1 MVDDNNTNNNGDNP
15 PNQTPNQGQPDG
27 GQPQSPQQPQ
37 APVAPTPPPAPPQQ
51 QPPVTPTPPSAPV
64 PPTISPTPPMSPP
77 PVAPTPPIQAPVTPT
92 PPPVPSGGG
101 LNDVVSPTPPPVT
114 PQQPQAPVAPT
125 PPAPNQGQPQ
135 SPASGE
141 QPSIPQQSPIPPT
154 PTPASPPQQ
163 QPQVQTPQQPPVTP
177 TPPPTTVQPQAP
189 IPPVQ
194 GEQIVETQAQMPPA
208 SPVPASPVA
217 TPSQDFAK
225 ADPPPLP
232 NEINKVS
239 ENGTPIPEGIDV
251 EDMAKLPSSMSPAEL
266 AAAQEGGKKKKRIGE
281 KFMDMGLIT
290 PDQLNVAL
298 HEQKKTGKMLGE
310 TLVEL
315 GFLGSD
321 MLTHF
326 LSQVMGYEEFDPQG
340 TVVDPEALKIIDKK
354 DAVKFR
360 VIPVSL
366 SEQTGELTIAMADPD
381 DIMALDSIKQIIP
394 KGYNVIRQICSPALI
409 NDAIHK
415 VYGVST
421 SIEDILRELSGDKA
435 AAKANMD
442 SLSEDEAYSHP
453 LVRLVNAI
461 LFEAA
466 KLGASDLH
474 FEPEESFAR
483 VRYRIDGDLI
493 AAHTFHKEYWSG
505 ICQRLKIISGMNIAD
520 KLTPQDG
527 RFTMNMGGR
536 EADFRVSSLPTVHGE
551 NVVLRL
557 LDKNASIVPLD
568 KLDFSELNMRLIK
581 KSLAK
586 PEGIILVTGP
596 TGSGKTT
603 TLYSMI
609 NAVNTID
616 VNIMTLE
623 DPVEYSLPNIRQTN
637 IRESTGFT
645 FGEGVKSLLRQDP
658 DIIFIGE
665 VRDDVTAEQ
674 ALKAAMT
681 GHQVFSTLHANDT
694 FGAIPRL
701 MDLGLKP
708 GMMAGTIISVFA
720 QRLVRR
726 ICPHCKTPY
735 QASRD
740 ECQLLGVNPEVPLTL
755 YKGVGCKECATS
767 GSKGRIAIH
776 EILYMDEEIN
786 SIIAAN
792 GDKAVLKK
800 KAIDLGFKSMRD
812 DGILKLYKGLISLQE
827 LRRVA
832 NFADLM

>member
-1 MVDDNNTNNNGDNP
+1 MADDNDINNPNGFPSGKNAGQGQN
-15 PNQTPNQGQPDG
+15 PNQQNPNAQPQGQ
-27 GQPQSPQQPQ
+27 PQQPQ
-37 APVAPTPPPAPPQQ
+37 APRPPMPPQQ
-51 QPPVTPTPPSAPV
+51 GQMQPPRQSQF
-64 PPTISPTPPMSPP
+64 SPTPPM
-77 PVAPTPPIQAPVTPT
+77 
-92 PPPVPSGGG
+92 
-101 LNDVVSPTPPPVT
+101 
-114 PQQPQAPVAPT
+114 QQPQAPRQPMPPQHQPGQQLPGGGLNNVVSPT
-125 PPAPNQGQPQ
+125 SQQQHPQQGQPQ
-135 SPASGE
+135 YQ
-141 QPSIPQQSPIPPT
+141 QPTQPQQPQGQPQYQQPMQSQQPQGQPQYQQPMQ
-154 PTPASPPQQ
+154 QQ
-163 QPQVQTPQQPPVTP
+163 QPQGQPQYQQPMQQ
-177 TPPPTTVQPQAP
+177 QPQGQP
-189 IPPVQ
+189 QYQQQMQQQYQ
-194 GEQIVETQAQMPPA
+194 GQMQQGQYQQ
-208 SPVPASPVA
+208 
-217 TPSQDFAK
+217 PSQPQYAQQNQQVNNSQEK
-225 ADPPPLP
+225 VEPPPLP
-232 NEINKVS
+232 YEVNQVT
-239 ENGTPIPEGIDV
+239 GDGALPHGV
-251 EDMAKLPSSMSPAEL
+251 EASDLAKLPSSLSPAEI
-266 AAAQEGGKKKKRIGE
+266 AAAQDGGVKRKRIGE
-281 KFMDMGLIT
+281 RFMDMGLIT

-310 TLVEL
+310 TLVAL
-315 GFLGSD
+315 GFLGAD

-326 LSQVMGYEEFDPQG
+326 LSQVMGYEEFNPKT
-340 TVVDPEALKIIDKK
+340 TVVDPEALKLIDKK
-354 DAVKFR
+354 DAAKYR

-366 SEQTGELTIAMADPD
+366 SHQRGELTLAMADPD
-381 DIMALDSIKQIIP
+381 DVMALDNIKQIIP
-394 KGYNVIRQICSPALI
+394 KGYNIIRQICSPALI
-409 NDAIHK
+409 NDAIHR

-421 SIEDILRELSGDKA
+421 SIEDILRELTGDKN
-435 AAKANMD
+435 AAKQNMD
-442 SLSEDEAYSHP
+442 SLNEDEAYSHP

-483 VRYRIDGDLI
+483 VRYRIDGDLV
-493 AAHTFHKEYWSG
+493 AAHTFHKEYWGG

-527 RFTMNMGGR
+527 RFSMNMGGR
-536 EADFRVSSLPTVHGE
+536 DADFRVSSLPTVHGE
-551 NVVLRL
+551 NIVLRL

-568 KLDFSELNMRLIK
+568 KLDFSEINMRMIK

-637 IRESTGFT
+637 IREATGFT
-645 FGEGVKSLLRQDP
+645 FAEGVKSLLRQDP
-658 DIIFIGE
+658 DIIFVGE
-665 VRDDVTAEQ
+665 VRDEVTAEQ

-681 GHQVFSTLHANDT
+681 GHQVFTTLHANDT
-694 FGAIPRL
+694 FGSIPRL

-708 GMMAGTIISVFA
+708 GMMAGSIISVFA

-735 QASRD
+735 QASRE
-740 ECQLLGVNPEVPLTL
+740 ECILLGVNPEVPLTL
-755 YKGVGCKECATS
+755 YKGVGCKNCSGT

-786 SIIAAN
+786 SILAAN
-792 GDKAVLKK
+792 GDKGTLKK
-800 KAIDLGFKSMRD
+800 KAVELGFKSMRD

>member
-1 MVDDNNTNNNGDNP
+1 MADDDGVNNSGNNQGGGGQP
-15 PNQTPNQGQPDG
+15 PRPAAPSRFGLPPHHSQPASPVPPSYPQAPQQPQQTPPPQVPQFSPVPPPPPVYQ
-27 GQPQSPQQPQ
+27 QPQSPG
-37 APVAPTPPPAPPQQ
+37 
-51 QPPVTPTPPSAPV
+51 
-64 PPTISPTPPMSPP
+64 I
-77 PVAPTPPIQAPVTPT
+77 
-92 PPPVPSGGG
+92 GGLS
-101 LNDVVSPTPPPVT
+101 LNDVVSPQGQQPPQAPQFSPPPPVQE
-114 PQQPQAPVAPT
+114 PQYQNPV
-125 PPAPNQGQPQ
+125 
-135 SPASGE
+135 
-141 QPSIPQQSPIPPT
+141 
-154 PTPASPPQQ
+154 PPQQ
-163 QPQVQTPQQPPVTP
+163 FSAPPPPPPVYQEPPQV
-177 TPPPTTVQPQAP
+177 
-189 IPPVQ
+189 
-194 GEQIVETQAQMPPA
+194 A
-208 SPVPASPVA
+208 SPDEIKKDLSP
-217 TPSQDFAK
+217 
-225 ADPPPLP
+225 
-232 NEINKVS
+232 
-239 ENGTPIPEGIDV
+239 
-251 EDMAKLPSSMSPAEL
+251 EDLAKLPSALPPAPEV
-266 AAAQEGGKKKKRIGE
+266 KKTKRIGE
-281 KFMDMGLIT
+281 RFMDLGLIT
-290 PDQLNVAL
+290 QDQLNVAL
-298 HEQKKTGKMLGE
+298 HQQKTTGKMLGE

-315 GFLGSD
+315 GFLGAD

-326 LSQVMGYEEFDPQG
+326 LSEITGYEQFNPKV

-354 DAVKFR
+354 DAIKFR
-360 VIPVSL
+360 VIPVAISH
-366 SEQTGELTIAMADPD
+366 SRNEVTVAMADPD
-381 DIMALDSIKQIIP
+381 DVMALDNLKQILP
-394 KGYNVIRQICSPALI
+394 KGYNIVRQICSPAIL
-409 NDAIHK
+409 NDAIQK

-421 SIEDILRELSGDKA
+421 SIEDILRELSGDKS
-435 AAKANMD
+435 AAKENLD
-442 SLSEDEAYSHP
+442 SLTEDEAYSHP
-453 LVRLVNAI
+453 IVRLVNAV

-505 ICQRLKIISGMNIAD
+505 ICQRLKIMSNMNIAD

-527 RFTMNMGGR
+527 RFSLNMGGR
-536 EADFRVSSLPTVHGE
+536 DADFRVSSLPTVHGE
-551 NVVLRL
+551 NIVLRL
-557 LDKNASIVPLD
+557 LDKNASIVPLE
-568 KLDFSELNMRLIK
+568 KLDFSEYSMHLIS

-609 NAVNTID
+609 SAVNTID

-637 IRESTGFT
+637 IREATGFT

-665 VRDDVTAEQ
+665 VRDEVTAEQ

-726 ICPHCKTPY
+726 ICPHCKTSY
-735 QASRD
+735 MASRE
-740 ECQLLGVNPEVPLTL
+740 ECRLLGVNPEVPLTL
-755 YKGVGCKECATS
+755 YKGAGCKNCS
-767 GSKGRIAIH
+767 GSGCKGRVPIH

-792 GDKAVLKK
+792 GDKALLKK
-800 KAIDLGFKSMRD
+800 KALEHGFKSMLD
-812 DGILKLYKGLISLQE
+812 DGILKLYKGMISFEE
-827 LRRVA
+827 LRKVA
-832 NFADLM
+832 NFADRM